1 MISPTPLDKFYIQL
15 TASRYDRAIKKKED
29 QLKTL
34 KKAIISQMGQI
45 LNHVLAS
52 LLKRELY
59 TPHRSDRSTKQ
70 T

>member
-1 MISPTPLDKFYIQL
+1 MSPTPLDKFYIQL

-34 KKAIISQMGQI
+34 KKAIISHIGQI

-52 LLKRELY
+52 LLKRVGHTSSIE
-59 TPHRSDRSTKQ
+59 
-70 T
+70 